1 VQKIARETQLYVKQT
16 TQKPIDEVKVAAP
29 SNENPKPLNDS
40 QTEEITEVYSVALD
54 WTGPRVDTHTEQAV
68 TFQDKRGELD
78 PRSSHLLMQEM
89 DKLNVGLPKPFWSRL
104 IAAAGDDKFILFAV
118 TRKRPSPLECPV
130 PEPPQDPVGAL
141 IGFQGGKA
149 LWREVMD
156 WLETVGEVVVEE
168 VKKDAMTKG
177 TQGIEVIDGA
187 IVGGGEVEEEEEEE
201 EKEEKGEHEQQQQEE
216 EVQEEG
222 FECIDGKLLLSF

>member
-1 VQKIARETQLYVKQT
+1 
-16 TQKPIDEVKVAAP
+16 
-29 SNENPKPLNDS
+29 
-40 QTEEITEVYSVALD
+40 
-54 WTGPRVDTHTEQAV
+54 
-68 TFQDKRGELD
+68 
-78 PRSSHLLMQEM
+78 
-89 DKLNVGLPKPFWSRL
+89 
-104 IAAAGDDKFILFAV
+104 
-118 TRKRPSPLECPV
+118 
-130 PEPPQDPVGAL
+130 
-141 IGFQGGKA
+141 
-149 LWREVMD
+149 MD